1 MAITS
6 PVLCDH
12 YTAYASMQ
20 CAFHTQDPIV
30 FSGTVRYNL
39 NPFGG
44 EAADSDM
51 WAALQQAGLKETV
64 SSLAVRLY
72 SCQPCMKAQAT
83 HTVPIPRPQ
92 QCLT

>member
-1 MAITS
+1 M
-6 PVLCDH
+6 
-12 YTAYASMQ
+12 
-20 CAFHTQDPIV
+20 

-64 SSLAVRLY
+64 SSLAVSSTRRRH
-72 SCQPCMKAQAT
+72 CMRRDLHADDPY
-83 HTVPIPRPQ
+83 HTLVSEESM
-92 QCLT
+92 CAYM